1 MKNIYPWVLS
11 VVFLPDDEESEK
23 KEEEE
28 EEAKETKKVGCACE
42 LIFGKIKS

>member
-23 KEEEE
+23 EEE

-42 LIFGKIKS
+42 LIFGKIRR